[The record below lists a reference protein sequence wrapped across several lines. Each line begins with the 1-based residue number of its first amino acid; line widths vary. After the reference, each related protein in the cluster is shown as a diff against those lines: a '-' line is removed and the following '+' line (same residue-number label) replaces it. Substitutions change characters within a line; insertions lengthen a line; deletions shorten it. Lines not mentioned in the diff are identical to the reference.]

1 MRDFFFEN
9 FTSVCFFP
17 LINRLL
23 NIGVLCGRRDQIDH
37 RTTSK
42 SRSFLNFLLM
52 CMWFLLTL
60 ILLPY
65 FIEIDNLS
73 IYTSISFFGISIFL
87 IDIIILY
94 ICIIIQPFIFHY
106 SFKDLHHKFD
116 EYYNIVSTIIYLYVC
131 KIIQRFKLNLAITFS
146 YVVHNNVF
154 LIFFIK

>member
-1 MRDFFFEN
+1 MIKLLGWDFISYFIMSYTNNIVILYDNIGSSYITKCFRVLFCKKCDRNWEIFFSRISQVY
-9 FTSVCFFP
+9 FFFP

-52 CMWFLLTL
+52 CVWFLLTL
-60 ILLPY
+60 ISLPY

-87 IDIIILY
+87 IYIIILY
-94 ICIIIQPFIFHY
+94 ICIII
-106 SFKDLHHKFD
+106 
-116 EYYNIVSTIIYLYVC
+116 
-131 KIIQRFKLNLAITFS
+131 
-146 YVVHNNVF
+146 
-154 LIFFIK
+154 